1 MILPSSATRSSRL
14 VCENVS
20 KARRA
25 AATAL
30 STSALEPSATSYIAS
45 SVAGLTT
52 GVEFLTTGSTQA
64 PSLQNCLRLTIVN
77 LLMSGANER
86 GTERSAGILAR
97 MHRKMNPPY
106 AGRRTAADAA
116 YKVGGVKEARR
127 VFRRP

>member
-1 MILPSSATRSSRL
+1 MIFASSATRSSRL

-52 GVEFLTTGSTQA
+52 GVDFLTAGSTQA
-64 PSLQNCLRLTIVN
+64 AAIENCRGLTIVT
-77 LLMSGANER
+77 LLISKGEKRER
-86 GTERSAGILAR
+86 GVRQASLHESAG
-97 MHRKMNPPY
+97 N
-106 AGRRTAADAA
+106 
-116 YKVGGVKEARR
+116 
-127 VFRRP
+127 